1 MSRRRSLPTPE
12 FEERVRETFI
22 EDGRLTL
29 PAKRKKR
36 LVVLRWAADLFRPG
50 ERYPEAVVNRVL
62 GRYYDDVSTLRRMLV
77 DEEFLQRS
85 NAGVYWR
92 AGTLPPE

>member
-1 MSRRRSLPTPE
+1 MSRRHSLPSPQ
-12 FEERVRETFI
+12 FEERVREIFL
-22 EDGRLTL
+22 EGGRLQL

-62 GRYYDDVSTLRRMLV
+62 GRYSDDVATLRRLLV
-77 DEEFLQRS
+77 DEELLQRE
-85 NAGVYWR
+85 AGLYWR
-92 AGTLPPE
+92 TGTLPPA